1 MSKCLRQ
8 GRNRD
13 VIKQMVLYGL
23 YDIDCKE
30 ILGVIQFDRLK
41 FHLKEQNFFF

>member
-13 VIKQMVLYGL
+13 VIKQMVLYDPIAVHGYVL
-23 YDIDCKE
+23 
-30 ILGVIQFDRLK
+30 
-41 FHLKEQNFFF
+41 